1 MLRATWLLALAASLA
16 ASLAA
21 QAGPSVSLNGSLGRS
36 AALLVIDGQV
46 KTLRVGESHGGVKL
60 LQVGDNRATVEME
73 GKRHELVLGAAMV
86 AQSGGS
92 GAPQGSRIVLQA
104 GSGGHFHA
112 LGSINGQS
120 VRFLVDTGATSI
132 ALSRSDADRMGIK
145 YLNGQAVRI
154 QTANGVINGHVT
166 NLDRVRIGDV
176 EISGVQATV
185 ADRDMP
191 YALLGN
197 SFLSRFNMK
206 RENETLTLERRF

>member
-1 MLRATWLLALAASLA
+1 MLRATWLVLALAGSTV
-16 ASLAA
+16 A

-36 AALLVIDGQV
+36 AAVLVIGGQV
-46 KTLRVGESHGGVKL
+46 KTVRVGDSVDGVKL
-60 LQVGDNRATVEME
+60 LEVGDHRALVEIE
-73 GKRHELVLGAAMV
+73 GRRHDLRLGAAMV
-86 AQSGGS
+86 AQGS
-92 GAPQGSRIVLQA
+92 GASGAQGTRIVLQA
-104 GSGGHFHA
+104 GSGGHFQT

-132 ALSRSDADRMGIK
+132 ALSKSDADRMRIQ
-145 YLNGQAVRI
+145 YLKGQAVQI
-154 QTANGVINGHVT
+154 QTANGVVNGYVT
-166 NLDRVRIGDV
+166 TLDRVRIGDV

-206 RENETLTLERRF
+206 RDNETLTLERRF